1 MIAHS
6 FVSKLLTAILTYHL
20 GWVCTVAPI
29 SNSSSSSKNAA
40 EAIAKEEKEKMS
52 EISKYHPYNALW
64 AQMGDLYGSIGSP
77 PRISKTIVCGN
88 ETKFVEKVLNVLTYF
103 IRCGEIRRDV
113 KTEIFEKDVVN
124 DIVNDYANQRTNVD
138 GIVDSVT
145 QCKTSILKKSTGLTR
160 ASTCIK
166 DLTALSDNSLSDT
179 NANQAIN
186 SSLTSAFKK
195 NDIPNVLIFR
205 ESRIVR
211 QELRIGNFLMDTGI
225 EMNTKQKLDMQ
236 NYQGKGQQGEH
247 IKLLVTSPDNVEIN
261 VGSLDECSTE
271 SEDTV
276 EEATEFLIGDHI
288 VTQEISPTLSDM
300 ITANS
305 IGQGRNPSTFLWG
318 IEPVKEGLS
327 VEQWQNIEKG
337 IEIRNGNCL
346 SDGKLDIFSVY
357 NKEHD
362 VPELKRSKSL
372 YTKSTNAKNSDHLRK
387 HKLIRKASFS
397 IADCQN
403 DENNDP
409 AELKSHPSLSD
420 LITANSVGVSE
431 RLTWGIEPYKEAVS
445 LEEEQHF
452 EIAKKRIEN
461 TRRQSGVVFVLG
473 DNDPLIGLKNNGGE
487 MKKSETETKIER
499 SLNVKKTCSH
509 KKHSGV
515 KFNFEQYPQIA
526 TNYMK
531 NKNIDIANYDFIDK
545 GLKLEEGSN
554 LIYGP
559 STSNFPSSTSEDDNT
574 ECEYCAGNTSRI
586 LQTPSNATELEFS
599 VDDNNYLTFMD
610 TKKVADASS
619 SSSVMSPSKEIQ
631 SKLAEDTFSP
641 LPKQI
646 QLITL
651 PMPQYSV
658 GDETNEHLKQSQ
670 HRPGFIPSL
679 FVGVTDHYISDMVLQ
694 VKFYQSYF
702 KMESKFKINFFFNFH
717 REQLHLLSNG
727 KENLKI
733 I

>member
-1 MIAHS
+1 MNFLIAHS
-6 FVSKLLTAILTYHL
+6 FISKLLTAILTYHL

-29 SNSSSSSKNAA
+29 SNYSSSSKNQA

-64 AQMGDLYGSIGSP
+64 AQMGDLYGAIGSP

-113 KTEIFEKDVVN
+113 KTEIFDKNVVN
-124 DIVNDYANQRTNVD
+124 DIVNKYVNPTTNVD
-138 GIVDSVT
+138 SIVDSVV
-145 QCKTSILKKSTGLTR
+145 QCKTSILKKGTGLTR
-160 ASTCIK
+160 TSTCIK

-205 ESRIVR
+205 DSRIVR
-211 QELRIGNFLMDTGI
+211 QELRIGNFLMDTGM

-236 NYQGKGQQGEH
+236 NYQSRGQQGEH
-247 IKLLVTSPDNVEIN
+247 IKLLVTSPDNEEIN
-261 VGSLDECSTE
+261 VGSLDEYSTE

-276 EEATEFLIGDHI
+276 EEATEFLIGDNAAPHVKI
-288 VTQEISPTLSDM
+288 IGPTLSDM

-305 IGQGRNPSTFLWG
+305 IGQGRVPSTFLWG

-337 IEIRNGNCL
+337 VEMRNGNCL

-357 NKEHD
+357 NKEQD

-372 YTKSTNAKNSDHLRK
+372 YTKSTNAKNSDHMRK

-403 DENNDP
+403 DENYDP

-452 EIAKKRIEN
+452 EIAKKRIES

-473 DNDPLIGLKNNGGE
+473 DNDALIGLKNNGNE

-559 STSNFPSSTSEDDNT
+559 STSNFPSSTTDDDNT

-599 VDDNNYLTFMD
+599 VDDNNYSTFMD
-610 TKKVADASS
+610 TKKVSDASS
-619 SSSVMSPSKEIQ
+619 SSSLLLMNPSKEIK
-631 SKLAEDTFSP
+631 SKSKMSEDHLLSS
-641 LPKQI
+641 KQI

-651 PMPQYSV
+651 PMPRYTVKEES
-658 GDETNEHLKQSQ
+658 NESSKQSQ

-694 VKFYQSYF
+694 VRQQTTVCDQICFGF
-702 KMESKFKINFFFNFH
+702 VILE
-717 REQLHLLSNG
+717 
-727 KENLKI
+727 
-733 I
+733 

>member
-1 MIAHS
+1 
-6 FVSKLLTAILTYHL
+6 
-20 GWVCTVAPI
+20 
-29 SNSSSSSKNAA
+29 
-40 EAIAKEEKEKMS
+40 MS

-64 AQMGDLYGSIGSP
+64 AQMGDLYGAIGSP
-77 PRISKTIVCGN
+77 PKISKTIVCGN

-113 KTEIFEKDVVN
+113 RTEIFEKNVVN
-124 DIVNDYANQRTNVD
+124 DIVNEFENVNSI
-138 GIVDSVT
+138 GESVV
-145 QCKTSILKKSTGLTR
+145 QCKTSILKKVTGLTR

-205 ESRIVR
+205 DSRIVR

-225 EMNTKQKLDMQ
+225 EMNSKQKLDMQ
-236 NYQGKGQQGEH
+236 NYQAKGQHGEH
-247 IKLLVTSPDNVEIN
+247 IKLLVTSPDNEEIN
-261 VGSLDECSTE
+261 VGSLDEYSTE

-276 EEATEFLIGDHI
+276 EEATEFSIGVDATPQTKI
-288 VTQEISPTLSDM
+288 IGPTLSDM

-337 IEIRNGNCL
+337 VEMRNGNCL

-357 NKEHD
+357 NKEQD

-372 YTKSTNAKNSDHLRK
+372 YTKSTNAKNSDHMRK

-397 IADCQN
+397 IADNCQN
-403 DENNDP
+403 DENDDP
-409 AELKSHPSLSD
+409 AELKTHPSLSD

-473 DNDPLIGLKNNGGE
+473 DNDALIGLKNNGNGE
-487 MKKSETETKIER
+487 VKKSETETKIER
-499 SLNVKKTCSH
+499 SMNVKKTCSH

-559 STSNFPSSTSEDDNT
+559 STSNFPSTTSEDDNT

-599 VDDNNYLTFMD
+599 VDDNNYLSFMD
-610 TKKVADASS
+610 NKKVSDALSS
-619 SSSVMSPSKEIQ
+619 SSSGSSPSKEMK
-631 SKLAEDTFSP
+631 SKSSKNAEDKLVSS
-641 LPKQI
+641 KQI
-646 QLITL
+646 QLIEL
-651 PMPQYSV
+651 PMPQYTVVKEDS
-658 GDETNEHLKQSQ
+658 EHLKQSQ

-679 FVGVTDHYISDMVLQ
+679 FIGVTDHYISDMVLQ
-694 VKFYQSYF
+694 VINSYYF
-702 KMESKFKINFFFNFH
+702 FLSTLKINQFKTFIN
-717 REQLHLLSNG
+717 
-727 KENLKI
+727 
-733 I
+733 

>member
-1 MIAHS
+1 MAHS
-6 FVSKLLTAILTYHL
+6 FISKLLTAILTYHL

-29 SNSSSSSKNAA
+29 TNYSNTSKNVA
-40 EAIAKEEKEKMS
+40 EAVAKEENDKMS

-64 AQMGDLYGSIGSP
+64 AQMGDLYGAIGSP

-103 IRCGEIRRDV
+103 IRCGEIRRDI
-113 KTEIFEKDVVN
+113 KTEIFDKDVVDN
-124 DIVNDYANQRTNVD
+124 ILNGQSVNVINSTTQSETNNV
-138 GIVDSVT
+138 
-145 QCKTSILKKSTGLTR
+145 KKPIGLTR
-160 ASTCIK
+160 ASTCMK

-179 NANQAIN
+179 NAHQAIN

-205 ESRIVR
+205 DSRVVR
-211 QELRIGNFLMDTGI
+211 QELRIGNFLMDTGM
-225 EMNTKQKLDMQ
+225 EMSTKQKLDMLH
-236 NYQGKGQQGEH
+236 YQGRANQGEH
-247 IKLLVTSPDNVEIN
+247 IKVLVTSPDNEEIN
-261 VGSLDECSTE
+261 VGSLDDYSTE

-276 EEATEFLIGDHI
+276 EEAIEVLTSDLPESKQSY
-288 VTQEISPTLSDM
+288 TSPTLSDM

-337 IEIRNGNCL
+337 MEMRNGNCL

-357 NKEHD
+357 NKEQD

-372 YTKSTNAKNSDHLRK
+372 YAKSANAKNSDHMRK
-387 HKLIRKASFS
+387 HKLIRKTSFS
-397 IADCQN
+397 IADCHN

-409 AELKSHPSLSD
+409 TELKSHPSLSD

-473 DNDPLIGLKNNGGE
+473 DNDALIGLKNNTSE

-499 SLNVKKTCSH
+499 NLNVKKACTHHHCSKN

-531 NKNIDIANYDFIDK
+531 NKNIDITNYDFLDK

-559 STSNFPSSTSEDDNT
+559 STSNFPSSTSDDDNT

-599 VDDNNYLTFMD
+599 LDDNNYLTFMD
-610 TKKVADASS
+610 TKKVSDASS
-619 SSSVMSPSKEIQ
+619 SSSLMNQSKEVK
-631 SKLAEDTFSP
+631 SKSNNRENREDKS
-641 LPKQI
+641 LLSQQI

-651 PMPQYSV
+651 PMPQYTIT
-658 GDETNEHLKQSQ
+658 EENNEHLKQPQ
-670 HRPGFIPSL
+670 NRPGFIPSL

-694 VKFYQSYF
+694 V
-702 KMESKFKINFFFNFH
+702 
-717 REQLHLLSNG
+717 R
-727 KENLKI
+727 
-733 I
+733 

>member
-1 MIAHS
+1 
-6 FVSKLLTAILTYHL
+6 
-20 GWVCTVAPI
+20 
-29 SNSSSSSKNAA
+29 
-40 EAIAKEEKEKMS
+40 MS

-64 AQMGDLYGSIGSP
+64 AQMGDLYGAIGSP

-88 ETKFVEKVLNVLTYF
+88 ETKCVEKVLNVLTYF

-113 KTEIFEKDVVN
+113 KTEIFEKNVVN
-124 DIVNDYANQRTNVD
+124 DIVNEYVNQKARA
-138 GIVDSVT
+138 DSVADSVA
-145 QCKTSILKKSTGLTR
+145 QASILKKATGLTR
-160 ASTCIK
+160 VATCIK

-205 ESRIVR
+205 DSRLIR
-211 QELRIGNFLMDTGI
+211 QELRIGNFLMDTGM
-225 EMNTKQKLDMQ
+225 EMNAKQKLDMQ
-236 NYQGKGQQGEH
+236 NYQGRNQQGEH
-247 IKLLVTSPDNVEIN
+247 IKLLVTSPDNEEIN
-261 VGSLDECSTE
+261 VGSLDDYSTE

-276 EEATEFLIGDHI
+276 EEATEFLIGGDAGHVKI
-288 VTQEISPTLSDM
+288 IGPTLSDM

-337 IEIRNGNCL
+337 VEMRNGNCL

-357 NKEHD
+357 NKEQD

-372 YTKSTNAKNSDHLRK
+372 YTKSTNAKNSDHMRK

-403 DENNDP
+403 DENDEP
-409 AELKSHPSLSD
+409 TALKTHPSLSD

-461 TRRQSGVVFVLG
+461 TRRQSSVALSTGNPGVVFVLG
-473 DNDPLIGLKNNGGE
+473 DDDTLVGLKNGGSE

-559 STSNFPSSTSEDDNT
+559 STSNFPSSTSDDDNT

-599 VDDNNYLTFMD
+599 ADDNNYSTFMD
-610 TKKVADASS
+610 TKKASDASS
-619 SSSVMSPSKEIQ
+619 KEIKTK
-631 SKLAEDTFSP
+631 SKMAEDKSHASQ
-641 LPKQI
+641 QI

-651 PMPQYSV
+651 PMPQYTV
-658 GDETNEHLKQSQ
+658 KEETNEQLKQPQ

-694 VKFYQSYF
+694 VRHKRLCLRSNEFVLLFVHSGLLCFCHKKMYF
-702 KMESKFKINFFFNFH
+702 
-717 REQLHLLSNG
+717 
-727 KENLKI
+727 
-733 I
+733 